1 MDTARS
7 GESPEMFLLF
17 GVWGYILQD
26 TGKEISQR
34 DIKEEASSEWAKS
47 AAGHELSL
55 ELNYPPDGL

>member
-1 MDTARS
+1 
-7 GESPEMFLLF
+7 MFLLF